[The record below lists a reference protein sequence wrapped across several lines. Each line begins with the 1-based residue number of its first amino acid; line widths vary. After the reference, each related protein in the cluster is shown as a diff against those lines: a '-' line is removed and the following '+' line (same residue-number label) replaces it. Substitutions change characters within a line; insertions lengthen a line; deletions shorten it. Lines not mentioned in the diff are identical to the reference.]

1 MGGDQ
6 SAEVL
11 RSWRGLYKAALFETD
26 RSKIRSRIEEARS
39 ALVFRSRELF
49 VTSPNCDDETEAIEN
64 AVYALR
70 ALENCLRL
78 NTKDRR
84 HAPERKSNF
93 PLRDATPL
101 RRAAK
106 SREQAIRFGKHPCRT
121 RGRCLTRTTSSPA
134 SHRIKPGAHSLKVE
148 TARRRSHVFRR
159 CWGCSLFWQRQSY
172 CRRW

>member
-64 AVYALR
+64 ALYALR

-84 HAPERKSNF
+84 HVPRTEEQF
-93 PLRDATPL
+93 P
-101 RRAAK
+101 AK
-106 SREQAIRFGKHPCRT
+106 
-121 RGRCLTRTTSSPA
+121 GRNTSEAGSQNLA
-134 SHRIKPGAHSLKVE
+134 N
-148 TARRRSHVFRR
+148 
-159 CWGCSLFWQRQSY
+159 RQLDSANILAGQGEDV
-172 CRRW
+172 